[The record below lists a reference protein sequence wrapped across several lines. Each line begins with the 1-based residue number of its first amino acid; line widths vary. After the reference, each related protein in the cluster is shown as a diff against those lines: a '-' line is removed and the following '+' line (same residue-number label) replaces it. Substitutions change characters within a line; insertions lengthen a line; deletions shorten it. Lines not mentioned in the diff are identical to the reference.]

1 MRSRGKDDMKLEEV
15 LRVLAEGG
23 QLPPEKRD
31 YALTVPMWVFAN
43 AISSPIGSSSM
54 VICIG
59 SSFLSV
65 LALARTVTCLANHD

>member
-31 YALTVPMWVFAN
+31 HALTGTYAGFREGHIEPD
-43 AISSPIGSSSM
+43 GY
-54 VICIG
+54 
-59 SSFLSV
+59 LH
-65 LALARTVTCLANHD
+65 R

>member
-31 YALTVPMWVFAN
+31 HALTVPIRVSAN

-54 VICIG
+54 VI
-59 SSFLSV
+59 
-65 LALARTVTCLANHD
+65 